1 MIYVWE
7 KMRVYLGTG
16 SLQII
21 FSKIFF
27 SNFSH
32 AHLKKHLID
41 IKVVA
46 FELCQFNLCLFFL
59 LCCVL
64 GNFPVAQYRTTSA
77 SINIYFLSVGLI
89 VLR

>member
-41 IKVVA
+41 IKV
-46 FELCQFNLCLFFL
+46 
-59 LCCVL
+59 
-64 GNFPVAQYRTTSA
+64 
-77 SINIYFLSVGLI
+77 
-89 VLR
+89 